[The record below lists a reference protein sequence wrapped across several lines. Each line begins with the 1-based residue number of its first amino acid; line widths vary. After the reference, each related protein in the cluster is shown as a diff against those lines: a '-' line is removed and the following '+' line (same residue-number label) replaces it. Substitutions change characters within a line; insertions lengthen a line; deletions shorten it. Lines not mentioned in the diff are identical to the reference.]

1 MLAIISGV
9 VLGVDHALAPPTGR
23 HCASG
28 APANVGTCLLQI
40 KIFILWNCHSMKILS
55 NIGKRYFSQ
64 QDDLEPMYGRVSP
77 IKGVKRPQTAKKAV
91 LY

>member
-1 MLAIISGV
+1 
-9 VLGVDHALAPPTGR
+9 
-23 HCASG
+23 
-28 APANVGTCLLQI
+28 
-40 KIFILWNCHSMKILS
+40 MKILS